1 LFFLFPAVR
10 VVRVTDTSAMLT
22 DRRAEADDL
31 YVEISAPDGELWTS
45 GPEDA
50 PQRVSGSALEAVG
63 EGAVY
68 RPAIAQAFAGPPG
81 AGRAAGQVG
90 LTS

>member
-1 LFFLFPAVR
+1 
-10 VVRVTDTSAMLT
+10 VTDTSAMPT

-31 YVEISAPDGELWTS
+31 YVEISAPDCELWTS

-50 PQRVSGSALEAVG
+50 PQRVSGSALEATG
-63 EGAVY
+63 EGAV
-68 RPAIAQAFAGPPG
+68 Q
-81 AGRAAGQVG
+81 GQVG

>member
-1 LFFLFPAVR
+1 MP
-10 VVRVTDTSAMLT
+10 T

-31 YVEISAPDGELWTS
+31 YVEISAPDCELWTS

-50 PQRVSGSALEAVG
+50 PQRVSGSALEATG
-63 EGAVY
+63 EGAVHG
-68 RPAIAQAFAGPPG
+68 QA
-81 AGRAAGQVG
+81 G